1 MGVCVRVGVGEAVHV
16 AVFGIGILALPFPQA
31 ETIGDK
37 GFEMLQDH
45 SGAGA
50 T

>member
-1 MGVCVRVGVGEAVHV
+1 MGVCVRVSVGDAVHV
-16 AVFGIGILALPFPQA
+16 AVFGIGFLALPFPQA

-37 GFEMLQDH
+37 GFGMLQDH

-50 T
+50 V